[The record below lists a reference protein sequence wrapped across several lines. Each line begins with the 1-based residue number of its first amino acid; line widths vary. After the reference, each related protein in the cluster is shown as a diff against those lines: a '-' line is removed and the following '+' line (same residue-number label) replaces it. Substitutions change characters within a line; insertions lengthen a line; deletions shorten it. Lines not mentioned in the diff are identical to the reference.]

1 MSDAPPP
8 AGHNLP
14 TLKDLLPI
22 GLVTQMVEA
31 ETTALRKRA
40 ADLTASCQ
48 RFLTKYPTITDD
60 EADGAAATVLAV
72 CQRFCKKDGAVD
84 EARTLMKAP
93 VLAAVRHIDGEYP
106 KISKLVVDAVAEV
119 GKRSLAYKVA
129 KDARLKREAQEEAAR
144 RQKEA
149 EAAERLADHGSGTVT
164 YQDAADLAHVA
175 YQAEQVA
182 NQPAAERT
190 RTHGTDV
197 GTSSLRY
204 KREIIVI
211 DPLKVDRA
219 YCSPDMAKLALAAGK
234 AGTPL
239 PTIAGCTVRDVPDLT
254 VRR

>member
-14 TLKDLLPI
+14 TLKALLPI
-22 GLVTQMVEA
+22 DLVKQMVEA

-40 ADLTASCQ
+40 ADLVGSCQ
-48 RFLTKYPTITDD
+48 RFLAKYPTITDD

-72 CQRFCKKDGAVD
+72 CQRFTKKDGAVD
-84 EARTLMKAP
+84 EARTVMKAP
-93 VLAAVRHIDGEYP
+93 ALAAVRLIDAEYP
-106 KISKLVVDAVAEV
+106 KIAKTVVDAVAEV

-129 KDARLKREAQEEAAR
+129 KDDRLKREAQEEAQR
-144 RQKEA
+144 RQREA
-149 EAAERLADHGSGTVT
+149 ETAERLAESGSGTVT
-164 YQDAADLAHVA
+164 YQDAADLANVA
-175 YQAEQVA
+175 YQAEQA
-182 NQPAAERT
+182 AALPAAERT
-190 RTHGTDV
+190 RTHGSDL

-204 KREIIVI
+204 KREIIVT

-219 YCSPDMAKLALAAGK
+219 YCSPDPSKLQLAAGK